1 MQRDEEFMA
10 EALELARAHPYTSP
24 NPRVGAVVVRD
35 GEIIGS
41 GAHVRAGDQHA
52 EAAALAGIDAREATL
67 YVTLEPCNFTGKTP
81 PCAPAVASAGIVRV
95 VAAVEDPDSRVAG
108 RGFGYLRGRKI
119 AVTVGVLG
127 AEAKALN
134 APYFHHR
141 VTGRPLVTLKLALTL
156 DGRMGAADGSSRWIT
171 GPEARRRVHRRR
183 AFADALLVGS
193 GTVVSDDPRLTARE
207 VQNIRQPLR
216 VVVDSSG
223 RVPPTAKALGDG
235 ALIATTPAAPHE
247 IQISWKE
254 SGAEVV
260 VLPESKDGVD
270 LEALLELLGDKG
282 CLDLYC
288 EGGATLATSLLAH
301 ALVERLELH
310 YAPKLTGRGGPD
322 IGDIGVATMAGAA
335 VWRIATVERAGQD
348 VVIELGK
355 GD

>member
-1 MQRDEEFMA
+1 VQRDEEFMT

-24 NPRVGAVVVRD
+24 NPRVGAVVVKD

-52 EAAALAGIDAREATL
+52 EAAALAGIDARGATL

-95 VAAVEDPDSRVAG
+95 VAGVEDPDSRVAG
-108 RGFGYLRGRKI
+108 RGFSYLRSRKI
-119 AVTVGVLG
+119 AVTVGVLE
-127 AEAKALN
+127 AQAKALN

-141 VTGRPLVTLKLALTL
+141 LTGCPLVTLKLALTL
-156 DGRMGAADGSSRWIT
+156 DGRMGASDGTSRWIT
-171 GPEARRRVHRRR
+171 GPDARRRVHRRR
-183 AFADALLVGS
+183 ALADAVA
-193 GTVVSDDPRLTARE
+193 DDPRLTARK
-207 VQNIRQPLR
+207 VRSPRQPLR

-223 RVPPTAKALGDG
+223 RVPSTARALGDG

-247 IQISWKE
+247 VQIAWKE

-288 EGGATLATSLLAH
+288 EGGAILATSLLGGG
-301 ALVERLELH
+301 LVDRLELH

-322 IGDIGVATMAGAA
+322 IGDIGVATMAGAG
-335 VWRIATVERAGQD
+335 VWRIAAIKRAGED
-348 VVIELGK
+348 VVIELDK